1 MKTSPARDYRRCASA
16 AVWFVLVHL
25 VLGCSSRSDVVHVAA
40 PTGETEADR
49 ASVQAAFDAVQP
61 GGTVMF
67 APGTYLLGAGARLTV
82 PNVTVL
88 GHPDGTVLRGCDPDA
103 FFTDDATT
111 PFPLVSGCTGLYV
124 QTERQTIRG
133 LTFEYTWH
141 GIVVGPYPTTEEEF
155 AEFVALM
162 TNGESWPATYDAGG
176 QHIEGNTFRATP
188 NGLRVLGVGTELSV
202 VRDNDFIDVFHAIG
216 IYGAPLHFVDN
227 RVIVS
232 DPGRVPFSRHPGSAI
247 LVGDQGMDCS
257 GHVVAG
263 NRIEGYP
270 DAIYVLVPRGRSCRD
285 VEIRDNTIRV
295 ARVSFP
301 ELEGWYARTEQ
312 DSTMVGGPIT
322 LMNNMPLAGM
332 PEADTPGVLENVL
345 VRGNR
350 IIGAEGLGILV
361 HGASRSRIEGNT
373 ITGIQ
378 RRTPFPGITWD
389 GVPQQWGD
397 ANGSAIWISAG
408 SDENEIVGNT
418 FEDVAGSAVYIAGDR
433 NRVELRAASDVVR
446 DLGSGN
452 GVRGP
457 DDTMRRDP

>member
-1 MKTSPARDYRRCASA
+1 MT
-16 AVWFVLVHL
+16 AVWFMLAL
-25 VLGCSSRSDVVHVAA
+25 LALGCSSASDVVHVAT
-40 PTGETEADR
+40 PTGETEVDR
-49 ASVQAAFDAVQP
+49 ANVQAAFDAVQP

-88 GHPDGTVLRGCDPDA
+88 GHPDGTVLRGCDPNA
-103 FFTDDATT
+103 FFTADATT
-111 PFPLVSGCTGLYV
+111 NFPLQFGCTGLYV
-124 QTERQTIRG
+124 QTERQTVRG

-155 AEFVALM
+155 MAMLAS
-162 TNGESWPATYDAGG
+162 GENLPATYDSGG

-188 NGLRVLGVGTELSV
+188 NGLRVLGVGNELSV

-247 LVGDQGMDCS
+247 LVGDQGTDCS
-257 GHVVAG
+257 NHVVAG

-270 DAIYVLVPRGRSCRD
+270 DAIYVLVPRGGICRGVD
-285 VEIRDNTIRV
+285 IRDNTIRV

-301 ELEGWYARTEQ
+301 DLQGWYRRTEQ

-322 LMNNMPLAGM
+322 LMNDFWFPGM
-332 PEADTPGVLENVL
+332 PEADTPGVLESVL
-345 VRGNR
+345 VQGNR

-361 HGASRSRIEGNT
+361 QGVSRSRFEGNT
-373 ITGIQ
+373 ITGVQ
-378 RRTPFPGITWD
+378 LRTPFPGITWD
-389 GVPQQWGD
+389 GFPQQWGD
-397 ANGSAIWISAG
+397 ANGSGIWISAG
-408 SDENEIVGNT
+408 SEENEIVGNT
-418 FEDVAGSAVYIAGDR
+418 FEDVAGSAVFIQGDR
-433 NRVELRAASDVVR
+433 NRVELRAASDDVR

-452 GVRGP
+452 VVRGP
-457 DDTMRRDP
+457 AGRDGAI